1 MGCKCNNSNLD
12 ENTEMKQDIISV
24 NQLSQK
30 NNNNNNNNNI
40 IISKDEVESDTIEK
54 EYMKKYSEYPSKIIG
69 LINRIRQNPKEYADV
84 VEDSIKNIIRE
95 ERDIEENKPKI
106 IYKEKIK
113 VALMRGEPAF
123 QEAAQELRKMEPM
136 PPLIFN
142 EDICIPLPDNEND
155 FRDSTYLRNKVKE
168 ILSKN
173 ITINVFFKEMVKLPE
188 VSALLMIVDDNGK
201 NSGKKRKA
209 LLNKN
214 FKYIGVT
221 YRFIGKTFISYF
233 SFSK

>member
-12 ENTEMKQDIISV
+12 ENTEMKQDIISA

-30 NNNNNNNNNI
+30 NKNNNNNYI
-40 IISKDEVESDTIEK
+40 ILKDEEESDIREK

-69 LINRIRQNPKEYADV
+69 LINRIRQNPKEYADII
-84 VEDSIKNIIRE
+84 EDSIKNIVRE
-95 ERDIEENKPKI
+95 ERDIEQNKPKI
-106 IYKEKIK
+106 IYKEKVK

-123 QEAAQELRKMEPM
+123 REAAQELRKMEPV

-168 ILSKN
+168 ILAKN
-173 ITINVFFKEMVKLPE
+173 ITINVFFKELVKLPE

-214 FKYIGVT
+214 FKYIAGFV
-221 YRFIGKTFISYF
+221 
-233 SFSK
+233 